1 MSGHSKWSKVK
12 HQKAGEDARR
22 GQLFTKLS
30 REITVATRQGGPDPD
45 SNVRLRL
52 AIQKAKESN
61 VPTDNIDRA
70 IKRAAGLND
79 GADLEEIVY
88 EGYGP
93 GGTAVMVEVTTDNR
107 NRAAADIRAAFN
119 RAGGNMGES
128 GCVAWL
134 FEPRGVIEVEAN
146 GHDPDELAMQAID
159 AGADDVQP
167 EDGAVE
173 IYTQPS
179 ALEKVRKALEAL
191 EVPIASAESTML
203 PTTTVSTDD
212 ETAIKVLRLVERLE
226 ELDDVA
232 KVYTNLE
239 IPDSVLE
246 QMSS

>member
-30 REITVATRQGGPDPD
+30 REITVATRQGGSDPEA
-45 SNVRLRL
+45 NVRLRL
-52 AIQKAKESN
+52 AIQKAKVSN
-61 VPTDNIDRA
+61 MPTDNIDRA
-70 IKRAAGLND
+70 IKRAAGLNE

-93 GGTAVMVEVTTDNR
+93 GGAALLVEVTTDNR
-107 NRAAADIRAAFN
+107 NRAAADVRNAFN
-119 RAGGNMGES
+119 RGGGNMGES

-146 GHDPDELAMQAID
+146 GHDPDELALQAID
-159 AGADDVQP
+159 AGAEDVQP
-167 EDGAVE
+167 EEGVVE

-179 ALEKVRKALEAL
+179 ALEKVRRALEGL
-191 EVPIASAESTML
+191 DVPIASAESTML
-203 PTTTVSTDD
+203 PKTTVSTDD

>member
-12 HQKAGEDARR
+12 HQKAGDDARR

-30 REITVATRQGGPDPD
+30 REITVATRQGGSDPD

-52 AIQKAKESN
+52 AIQKAKEGN
-61 VPTDNIDRA
+61 MPTDNIDRA

-167 EDGAVE
+167 EEGAVE

-191 EVPIASAESTML
+191 DVPIASAESTML

>member
-30 REITVATRQGGPDPD
+30 REITVATRQGGSDPEA
-45 SNVRLRL
+45 NVRLRL
-52 AIQKAKESN
+52 AIQKAKVSN
-61 VPTDNIDRA
+61 MPTDNIDRA
-70 IKRAAGLND
+70 IKRAAGLNE

-93 GGTAVMVEVTTDNR
+93 GGAALLVEVTTDNR
-107 NRAAADIRAAFN
+107 NRAAADVRNAFN
-119 RAGGNMGES
+119 RGGGNMGES

-146 GHDPDELAMQAID
+146 GHDPDELALQAID
-159 AGADDVQP
+159 AGAEDVQP
-167 EDGAVE
+167 EEGVVE

-179 ALEKVRKALEAL
+179 ALEKVRRALEGL
-191 EVPIASAESTML
+191 DVPIASAESTML
-203 PTTTVSTDD
+203 PKTTLSTDD